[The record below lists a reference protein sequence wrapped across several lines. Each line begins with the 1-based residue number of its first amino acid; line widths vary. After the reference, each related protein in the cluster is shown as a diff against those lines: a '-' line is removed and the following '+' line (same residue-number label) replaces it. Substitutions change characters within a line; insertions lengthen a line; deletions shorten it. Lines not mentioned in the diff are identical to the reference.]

1 MVGVGGSVAGTGRPL
16 RAREGCGTTRRG
28 PITPVELA
36 SASEAYRRSGT
47 FAEAAR
53 VIGRDESTV
62 RRALARAGAP
72 ERAEVMA
79 AELDRAQREVLAA
92 LAAARVRL
100 VEALGATA
108 DAREVA
114 GLAAALADQCRAL
127 VTARMAEARLA
138 ERAAAAEEPPRV
150 SVLEA
155 RAALAAALSG
165 HTTPPEPE
173 PPELTELGER
183 LRRAL
188 HSPCA
193 ACGAGRDDA
202 PVPPATA

>member
-1 MVGVGGSVAGTGRPL
+1 M
-16 RAREGCGTTRRG
+16 TRRG
-28 PITPVELA
+28 PLTPSELA

-79 AELDRAQREVLAA
+79 EALDRAQREVLAA

-114 GLAAALADQCRAL
+114 GLSAALADQCRAL
-127 VTARMAEARLA
+127 VTARVAEARLA
-138 ERAAAAEEPPRV
+138 ERAAAAEEPERV

-155 RAALAAALSG
+155 R
-165 HTTPPEPE
+165 
-173 PPELTELGER
+173 ER
-183 LRRAL
+183 LAEILAGADEERAREAELAELAERVRRAI
-188 HSPCA
+188 HHCA
-193 ACGAGRDDA
+193 ACGAPDASA

>member
-1 MVGVGGSVAGTGRPL
+1 MS
-16 RAREGCGTTRRG
+16 RRG
-28 PITPVELA
+28 PLTPSELA
-36 SASEAYRRSGT
+36 RASEAYRRSGT
-47 FAEAAR
+47 YAAAAR

-100 VEALGATA
+100 VEALGAA
-108 DAREVA
+108 SDAREVA
-114 GLAAALADQCRAL
+114 GLAAALADQLRAL
-127 VTARMAEARLA
+127 VTARVAEARLA
-138 ERAAAAEEPPRV
+138 ERAAAAEEPPRG

-165 HTTPPEPE
+165 PEPE
-173 PPELTELGER
+173 GDAGQRLAAILAGAAEARERESELAER
-183 LRRAL
+183 VRRAI
-188 HSPCA
+188 HHCA
-193 ACGAGRDDA
+193 ACGAADA
-202 PVPPATA
+202 GAPPATA

>member
-1 MVGVGGSVAGTGRPL
+1 M
-16 RAREGCGTTRRG
+16 TRRG
-28 PITPVELA
+28 PLTPSELA

-47 FAEAAR
+47 YAEAAR

-79 AELDRAQREVLAA
+79 EALDCAQREVLAA

-114 GLAAALADQCRAL
+114 GLSAALADQCRAL
-127 VTARMAEARLA
+127 VTARVAEARLA
-138 ERAAAAEEPPRV
+138 ERAAAAEEPERV

-165 HTTPPEPE
+165 HTPPPEPE

-183 LRRAL
+183 LRRAI
-188 HSPCA
+188 HAPCA
-193 ACGAGRDDA
+193 ACGAGRAAA